1 MNRYSIEQQWYD
13 KLNKLGMLQNVF
25 ITKNLGFHIMKKT
38 ILYLCI
44 ISVIISSGGVYAAKL
59 STTSVKTF
67 ATKVTSNPVTAA
79 SGQGVTVTAEIPV
92 KVRVIK
98 IVLYYRAVDASKYNS
113 RTMHADKN
121 GEYRYVISQSEL
133 DSPEFEYYI
142 EATNVHG
149 NILQHGSANLP
160 LVVSFGNGSSA
171 GNNNLAEVKGRNHSN
186 DNKDPLWKNKW
197 LWIGVGVLAAAAISN
212 NNSDDTTSK
221 PGFSIT
227 IEGPQPE
234 PAAP

>member
-1 MNRYSIEQQWYD
+1 
-13 KLNKLGMLQNVF
+13 
-25 ITKNLGFHIMKKT
+25 MKKT

-44 ISVIISSGGVYAAKL
+44 ISIIIFSGGAYAAKF
-59 STTSVKTF
+59 STKSTKAF
-67 ATKVTSNPVTAA
+67 ATKVTSNPLTAA
-79 SGQGVTVTAEIPV
+79 SGRGVTVTAEIPV
-92 KVRVIK
+92 KIRVIK
-98 IVLYYRAVDASKYNS
+98 IVLYYRAVNANKYNS

-121 GEYRYVISQSEL
+121 GEYRYVINQSEL
-133 DSPEFEYYI
+133 DAPEFEYYI

-149 NILQHGSANLP
+149 NVLQHGSANLP
-160 LVVSFGNGSSA
+160 LVVSFTDGS
-171 GNNNLAEVKGRNHSN
+171 GTRNNNVAGENHSN

-197 LWIGVGVLAAAAISN
+197 LWIGVSVLAAAAISN
-212 NNSDDTTSK
+212 NNSDDTNSK